1 MIRGDGSESNGFK
14 YGGYLMVIVF
24 CDGIKRMLDVSTVH
38 RSPLFWFHCMTRE
51 RVRWGDDDV
60 IVSLALCSESKWN
73 ESSTLHYAMLHFS
86 SNYNTSTL
94 QFLFAI
100 TTETGD
106 LYCSFLNVCI
116 AFDFVNLI
124 LL

>member
-1 MIRGDGSESNGFK
+1 
-14 YGGYLMVIVF
+14 MVIVF

-73 ESSTLHYAMLHFS
+73 ESSTLHYALGHFS
-86 SNYNTSTL
+86 STNTSTL
-94 QFLFAI
+94 RFCSLLVQRHEICIVLFGMYASF
-100 TTETGD
+100 D
-106 LYCSFLNVCI
+106 LSI
-116 AFDFVNLI
+116 
-124 LL
+124 